1 MQAEAIMSKPVV
13 CVEPTASIAE
23 AAALMLF
30 KKISG
35 LPVINRDGRLVGILS
50 EGDFLRRRELGTL
63 KKRSRWLEFIVSPG
77 MAAEEYV
84 NGNGRRIEEVMSHDV
99 VVTSPAASLG
109 EIVELMARHHVKRTP
124 VVESGKVVGIVTRSD
139 IVRALLTVLPDV
151 AARADDDERIRRSIV
166 DELAAQKWAGKGL
179 INVVVNDGTVKLSG
193 AIFDERERLAARV
206 AAENVAGVRA
216 VEDHLFCADPLSVI
230 LVS

>member
-1 MQAEAIMSKPVV
+1 MQAEAIMSQPVV
-13 CVEPTASIAE
+13 CIDPTASIAE

-35 LPVINRDGRLVGILS
+35 LPVVDRDGRLVGIVS

-63 KKRSRWLEFIVSPG
+63 KKRSRWLEFIVTPG
-77 MAAEEYV
+77 LAAVEYV
-84 NGNGRRIEEVMSHDV
+84 HGNGRRIEEVMSHDV
-99 VVTSPAASLG
+99 VGTSPAASLA
-109 EIVELMARHHVKRTP
+109 EIVELMSHRSVKRIP
-124 VVESGKVVGIVTRSD
+124 VVDGGKVVGIVTRSD
-139 IVRALLTVLPDV
+139 IVRALLGALPDV
-151 AARADDDERIRRSIV
+151 ADKAVEDERIRRSIV
-166 DELAAQKWAGKGL
+166 NELAAQKWARKGL
-179 INVVVNDGTVKLSG
+179 IDVVVNDGTVKLSG

>member
-151 AARADDDERIRRSIV
+151 AARAVDDERIRRRIV
-166 DELAAQKWAGKGL
+166 DELAAQKWAG
-179 INVVVNDGTVKLSG
+179 
-193 AIFDERERLAARV
+193 
-206 AAENVAGVRA
+206 
-216 VEDHLFCADPLSVI
+216 
-230 LVS
+230 